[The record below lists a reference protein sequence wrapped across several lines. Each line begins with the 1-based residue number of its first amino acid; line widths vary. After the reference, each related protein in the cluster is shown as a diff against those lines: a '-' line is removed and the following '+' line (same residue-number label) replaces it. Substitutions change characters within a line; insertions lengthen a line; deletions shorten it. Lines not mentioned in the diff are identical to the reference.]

1 MPGSAAC
8 PLVVATGGLLTL
20 ERAIPEG
27 YQRTLLLY
35 AGKAATR
42 NIGLDGTG

>member
-1 MPGSAAC
+1 
-8 PLVVATGGLLTL
+8 LVVATGGLLTL

-27 YQRTLLLY
+27 YQRTLPLY